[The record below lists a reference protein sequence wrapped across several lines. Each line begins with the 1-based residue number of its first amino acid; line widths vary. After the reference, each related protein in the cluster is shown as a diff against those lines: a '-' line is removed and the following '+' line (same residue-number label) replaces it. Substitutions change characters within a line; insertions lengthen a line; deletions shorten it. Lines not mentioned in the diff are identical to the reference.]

1 MINKIK
7 EMLDK
12 SNQELLNTH
21 IPEMSAMVTNKV
33 MDVYELGVNT
43 GKEIGELDMLAKVE
57 IYLNNIGMSDIIND
71 MRKFING

>member
-1 MINKIK
+1 MVSKIK
-7 EMLDK
+7 EILDK

-43 GKEIGELDMLAKVE
+43 GKEIGEMDMLAKIE
-57 IYLNNIGMSDIIND
+57 IYLNNIGMSNIIND
-71 MRKFING
+71 MRKFINE